1 MPSSPVSPIRKSPFT
16 PLFQRGKEGDLAF
29 RLSPFAFR
37 LSPFAFSLQPSFN
50 AFFTASTVSAL
61 ESEVKFFSNPSFS

>member
-16 PLFQRGKEGDLAF
+16 PLFQRGKEGDL
-29 RLSPFAFR
+29 AFR